1 MILNTK
7 EEIWHQHQ
15 LEKLWHTDQWECQKL
30 HLPWDNGVKVKSWW
44 WTQWP
49 LCAVSVEMSE
59 KPKLSLSGYHASRIG
74 SATHSQVQSGKDARN
89 STNTST
95 TVETVVHASPFVRNI
110 KSQTVWALNLREL
123 SQKSSVNHNEQV
135 LTDQIVLYWK
145 LGKSNFWIK

>member
-1 MILNTK
+1 MTLNTK

-15 LEKLWHTDQWECQKL
+15 LEKLWPTDQWECQKL

-95 TVETVVHASPFVRNI
+95 TVLTAVLVLLSAKNTRNQRVALTLS
-110 KSQTVWALNLREL
+110 SQEPSQHHSDRKKIRALFE
-123 SQKSSVNHNEQV
+123 
-135 LTDQIVLYWK
+135 I
-145 LGKSNFWIK
+145 SNVDT